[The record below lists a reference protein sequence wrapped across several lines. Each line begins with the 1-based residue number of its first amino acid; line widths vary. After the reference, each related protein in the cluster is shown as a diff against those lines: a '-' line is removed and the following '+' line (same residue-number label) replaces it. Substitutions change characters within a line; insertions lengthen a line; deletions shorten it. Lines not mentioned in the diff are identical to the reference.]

1 MWLFVG
7 LILGGTELSGAP
19 WTVIEGKRK
28 GGDARGD
35 EEGRGWGDEE
45 PSPAL
50 AATWVWP
57 RGPQRPAQQAGRL
70 PLAISAQ
77 AVAHGG
83 SRTDPPGGHG
93 PGRLGRTT
101 ASVSGCFGDRQVAR
115 VGCAWEA
122 FRGRIPRLVSEC
134 TRRWAGRPASEP
146 ESGAPACRTELEE
159 GAGHVSPP
167 FRHRCPLF
175 LARSRLWL
183 GASPTPRQP
192 CGPWH
197 LCQLGS
203 PRRVPAW
210 T

>member
-7 LILGGTELSGAP
+7 LILGGTERSGAP
-19 WTVIEGKRK
+19 WTVSEGKRK

-50 AATWVWP
+50 AAMWEWP

-77 AVAHGG
+77 GVAKDRPTRRARSRPTGQDHGVREWVLWG
-83 SRTDPPGGHG
+83 PPGGKV
-93 PGRLGRTT
+93 GR
-101 ASVSGCFGDRQVAR
+101 
-115 VGCAWEA
+115 AWEA
-122 FRGRIPRLVSEC
+122 FRGRVPRLVSEC
-134 TRRWAGRPASEP
+134 TRRRAGRPASEP
-146 ESGAPACRTELEE
+146 ESGAPACRTKLEE
-159 GAGHVSPP
+159 GSGHVSPP
-167 FRHRCPLF
+167 FRHRRPLF

-183 GASPTPRQP
+183 GASPTLRQP